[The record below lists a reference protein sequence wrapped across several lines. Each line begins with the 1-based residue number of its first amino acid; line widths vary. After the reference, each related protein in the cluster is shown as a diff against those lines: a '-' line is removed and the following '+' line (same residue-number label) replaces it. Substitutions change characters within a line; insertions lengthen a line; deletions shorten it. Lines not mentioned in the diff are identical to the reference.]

1 VAPRF
6 SAPPREKAF
15 FPTFVTLPCIDK
27 YLARHHSVDVAD
39 LSYDNWMTQLRKGLL
54 ELAILNT
61 IAPAPLYGYEIV
73 RRLSDVDHLVITE
86 GTVYPILSRLK
97 NSGLVETYLEESQ
110 EGPPRKYYRVTAR
123 GRDDLYRMNQHW
135 DSLHDAIGGLR
146 KERKR

>member
-1 VAPRF
+1 M
-6 SAPPREKAF
+6 
-15 FPTFVTLPCIDK
+15 T
-27 YLARHHSVDVAD
+27 D
-39 LSYDNWMTQLRKGLL
+39 LSFENWMTQLRKGLL

-61 IAPAPLYGYEIV
+61 ISAAPLYGYNIV

-110 EGPPRKYYRVTAR
+110 EGPPRKYYRLTAR
-123 GRDDLYRMNQHW
+123 GRHDLHRMNQHW

-146 KERKR
+146 KERK